1 MEELRPVT
9 FYPILFFTP
18 FLYTFLHII
27 FVSFFYL
34 RSSTCSVLLSQRYSG
49 NLKNGRHENMT
60 STKTINRSGDATERL
75 TCCFLPGGWRSCRS
89 FSTWSNQFQI
99 SSFLHLPTLFRDVGK
114 DVIASGMSL
123 LTNRKTNQCLF
134 ISDWCE
140 WKKSQHSVTLQTIQ
154 TPRPIRDLTF
164 LCFMQ
169 LLCLLLRLLHNH
181 LLVVYSFFFNL
192 FFYVWEQLLC
202 FYCGLLNFCCAAALT
217 AFSYICMS
225 TRNFC
230 FFSPCSWA
238 ELWVWPLFVDPPYT
252 FPPLRLLP
260 PSLPKKP
267 LWH

>member
-34 RSSTCSVLLSQRYSG
+34 KSSTCSVLLSQRYSG

-60 STKTINRSGDATERL
+60 STKTINRSGDATERM
-75 TCCFLPGGWRSCRS
+75 TCCFLPGGWQSCRS

-123 LTNRKTNQCLF
+123 LTNRKTNKCLF

-154 TPRPIRDLTF
+154 TPRPKRDLTF

-169 LLCLLLRLLHNH
+169 LLCLLLWLLHNH
-181 LLVVYSFFFNL
+181 LLVVYSFFF
-192 FFYVWEQLLC
+192 
-202 FYCGLLNFCCAAALT
+202 
-217 AFSYICMS
+217 
-225 TRNFC
+225 
-230 FFSPCSWA
+230 
-238 ELWVWPLFVDPPYT
+238 
-252 FPPLRLLP
+252 
-260 PSLPKKP
+260 
-267 LWH
+267 